1 MYYKFTSFLVVGLKK
16 SGVSATKLLLSKG
29 AEVFVY
35 DDAITNSVKNSL
47 EELLTLGAKKLDTL
61 ENAEN
66 NIDVL
71 VLSPAVPID
80 CDIAVK
86 FRENG
91 KRIIGELELGSYFI
105 TSPIVGVTG
114 TNGKT
119 SVCSIV
125 SHVLSQV
132 DIKNVLVGNIG
143 TPITSKLNEIT
154 DDTVVV
160 TEVSSYQLETAYRFL
175 PHIACVLNLTEDH
188 LSRHYTMENYAYVK
202 SKILLNLTESE
213 FAVLNYDDA
222 IVKQMEDSTNAN
234 VTWFS
239 TREEVDGAY
248 LKGDVIYF
256 FNDEIINVNNLN
268 VSGEHN
274 VADVLASVCILRLL
288 GVAVSEIAS
297 GLTTF
302 KGVKHRIELVR
313 EFNGISFYNDSKATN
328 VDATIKAINSMKKST
343 VLILGGYDK
352 GLSYTELMKA
362 IKSSEY
368 IKKVV
373 LTGASSKK
381 MFDDAISED
390 VCEVSVITDFTLAVR
405 VAYRLAEKDFNVLLS
420 PATSSFDEFSGF
432 EERGEKFIE
441 IVNSLN

>member
-1 MYYKFTSFLVVGLKK
+1 MYYKFTSFLVIGLKK

-35 DDAITNSVKNSL
+35 DDAITNSVKTNL
-47 EELLTLGAKKLDTL
+47 EELIALGAKKLESL

-91 KRIIGELELGSYFI
+91 KKIIGELELGSYFI
-105 TSPIVGVTG
+105 NSPIVGVTG

-125 SHVLSQV
+125 SHVLSNSNV
-132 DIKNVLVGNIG
+132 NNVLVGNIG

-160 TEVSSYQLETAYRFL
+160 TEVSSYQLETTYRFL

-188 LSRHYTMENYAYVK
+188 LTRHYTMENYAYVK

-213 FAVLNYDDA
+213 FAVLNYDDN
-222 IVKQMEDSTNAN
+222 IVKQMEESTNAN

-239 TREEVDGAY
+239 TREVVDGAY
-248 LKGDVIYF
+248 LKGNVLYF
-256 FNDEIINVNNLN
+256 YDEQIINVNDLN

-274 VADVLASVCILRLL
+274 VSDVLASVCILRLL
-288 GVAVSEIAS
+288 GVAVNDITN
-297 GLTTF
+297 GLKTF

-313 EFNGISFYNDSKATN
+313 EYNDISFYNDSKATN

-352 GLSYTELMKA
+352 GLSYLELMKV
-362 IKSSEY
+362 IKASEY

-381 MFDDAISED
+381 MFDDAISEN

-405 VAYRLAEKDFNVLLS
+405 VAYRLAEKNWNVLLS
-420 PATSSFDEFSGF
+420 PATSSFDEFTSF

-441 IVNSLN
+441 IVNSL

>member
-91 KRIIGELELGSYFI
+91 KKIIGELELGSYFI
-105 TSPIVGVTG
+105 NSPIVGVTG

-125 SHVLSQV
+125 SHVLSNSNV
-132 DIKNVLVGNIG
+132 NNVLVGNIG

-160 TEVSSYQLETAYRFL
+160 TEVSSYQLETTYRFL

-188 LSRHYTMENYAYVK
+188 LTRHYTMENYAYVK

-234 VTWFS
+234 VIWFS
-239 TREEVDGAY
+239 TREVVDGAY
-248 LKGDVIYF
+248 LKGNVLYF
-256 FNDEIINVNNLN
+256 YDEEIINVNDLN

-288 GVAVSEIAS
+288 GVAVNDIIN
-297 GLTTF
+297 GLKTF

-313 EFNGISFYNDSKATN
+313 EYNDISFYNDSKATN

-352 GLSYTELMKA
+352 GLSYLELMKV
-362 IKSSEY
+362 IKANEY

-381 MFDDAISED
+381 MFNDAISEN

-405 VAYRLAEKDFNVLLS
+405 VAYRLAEKNWNVLLS
-420 PATSSFDEFSGF
+420 PATSSFDEFTSF

-441 IVNSLN
+441 IVNSL